1 MSGNGEEDW
10 LVALEQQEQNQLSSK
25 VSQIY
30 ALHDFKIYD
39 SDSFTHGQSQV
50 GN

>member
-30 ALHDFKIYD
+30 ALHDFKIYLIL
-39 SDSFTHGQSQV
+39 SPMAHHK
-50 GN
+50 